1 WIDEPDN
8 KQNASSDGLSRE
20 IVLSPKLKE
29 LCQRSFGLGLKRPQ
43 HRPGISE
50 WAEKLH
56 AAADATVN
64 CPACEGSYYFSK
76 KICPWCDEPRPA
88 FALLHLTLWDHE
100 NQKVFT
106 KPNDKKVLIGQL
118 ALTEAESQNIG
129 KRWLSG
135 QMQSIDIPRLHAE
148 IKNQYLVLRSL
159 NDREYLLK
167 TTKGEETLR
176 QGERFLDLSKAEQY
190 QLHLDTLDKPHRV
203 IRFAYHT
210 TSLKYQNENT

>member
-1 WIDEPDN
+1 
-8 KQNASSDGLSRE
+8 
-20 IVLSPKLKE
+20 
-29 LCQRSFGLGLKRPQ
+29 
-43 HRPGISE
+43 
-50 WAEKLH
+50 
-56 AAADATVN
+56 
-64 CPACEGSYYFSK
+64 
-76 KICPWCDEPRPA
+76 
-88 FALLHLTLWDHE
+88 
-100 NQKVFT
+100 
-106 KPNDKKVLIGQL
+106 
-118 ALTEAESQNIG
+118 
-129 KRWLSG
+129 
-135 QMQSIDIPRLHAE
+135 MQSIDIPRLHAE